1 MAGKQAESS
10 FDLVLR
16 NAHVIDPSQNL
27 NGLADVA
34 IREGKIAALGPS
46 LPASPETSHRDL
58 SGSYVCPGLVDLHGH
73 WYAGSTFG
81 VDPACCLNAGVTTA
95 VDAGTCGFLNF
106 DEFHRHG
113 IQSAE
118 VQLLAFLNIS
128 AIGIPSALVGELG
141 DIRFARPKETAALIE
156 SHPQVLLGVKVRIG
170 SLSSGQNGTEAL
182 GKALEAANVSKTPV
196 MVHISAGADT
206 PQILRRLRP
215 GDIITHCFRG
225 PGDGI
230 VEQGA
235 VIPEAMAARENG
247 ILFDIGHGSGSFSW
261 ESARKA
267 FEKFFLP
274 DTISTDLH
282 RLSVGHPVV
291 DMPTTMSK
299 FLHLGMSLE
308 EVVLKSTVKPA
319 EAVGREDDIGTLRP
333 GTIADVLVFDVVD
346 GEFRLEDSHGRIE
359 RASRRITPKLVL
371 RNGEVIEPGS
381 RPVNHRELYAWDD
394 EFYDFLKQRA
404 LSSVPG
410 KT

>member
-1 MAGKQAESS
+1 MASKQAESS

-27 NGLADVA
+27 NGIADVA
-34 IREGKIAALGPS
+34 IREGKIAALDVS
-46 LPASPETSHRDL
+46 LPASPETPHRDL
-58 SGSYVCPGLVDLHGH
+58 SDSYLCPGLVDLHGH
-73 WYAGSTFG
+73 WYGGSMLG
-81 VDPACCLNAGVTTA
+81 LDPACCLNAGVTTA

-106 DEFHRHG
+106 DEFHRHR

-128 AIGIPSALVGELG
+128 AIGIPTLLVGELG
-141 DIRFARPKETAALIE
+141 DIRFARPKETAAMIE
-156 SHPQVLLGVKVRIG
+156 SHAEVLLGVKVRIG

-206 PQILRRLRP
+206 PEILRRLRP

-235 VIPEAMAARENG
+235 VIPEAVAARENG
-247 ILFDIGHGSGSFSW
+247 ILFDVGHGSGSFSW

-282 RLSVGHPVV
+282 RLSVDYPVI

-333 GTIADVLVFDVVD
+333 GTIADVLVFDVVE
-346 GEFRLEDSHGRIE
+346 GEFRLEDSRGRIE
-359 RASRRITPKLVL
+359 RASRKIIPQLVL
-371 RNGEVIEPGS
+371 RAGEVVEPGS
-381 RPVNHRELYAWDD
+381 RQVNHREPYPWDD
-394 EFYDFLKQRA
+394 EFHDFLKQRA

>member
-1 MAGKQAESS
+1 MAGQPAESS

-27 NGLADVA
+27 NGIADVA
-34 IREGKIAALGPS
+34 IRDGKIAAAGPS
-46 LPASPETSHRDL
+46 LVASPETPQSDC
-58 SGSYVCPGLVDLHGH
+58 SGSYLCPGLVDLHGH
-73 WYAGSTFG
+73 WYGGSTFG
-81 VDPACCLNAGVTTA
+81 IDPACCLNAGVTTA

-128 AIGIPSALVGELG
+128 AIGIPAALVGELG

-156 SHPQVLLGVKVRIG
+156 SHPEVLLGVKVRIG

-182 GKALEAANVSKTPV
+182 GKALEAAKVSKAPV

-206 PQILRRLRP
+206 PEILRRLRP

-230 VEQGA
+230 VEQGV
-235 VIPEAMAARENG
+235 VIPEAVAARENG

-282 RLSVGHPVV
+282 RLSVDYPVV

-308 EVVLKSTVKPA
+308 EVVLKSTVNPA
-319 EAVGREDDIGTLRP
+319 QAVGREDDIGTLRP
-333 GTIADVLVFDVVD
+333 GTIADVLVFDVVE

-359 RASRRITPKLVL
+359 AASRKIIPQLVV
-371 RNGEVIEPGS
+371 RAGEVIEPGS
-381 RPVNHRELYAWDD
+381 RQVNHREPYPWDD
-394 EFYDFLKQRA
+394 EFHDFLKQRA
-404 LSSVPG
+404 PSHAPG

>member
-282 RLSVGHPVV
+282 RLSVDYPVI

-319 EAVGREDDIGTLRP
+319 EAVGRGDDIGTLRP
-333 GTIADVLVFDVVD
+333 GTIADVLVFDVVE
-346 GEFRLEDSHGRIE
+346 GEFRLEDSRGRIE
-359 RASRRITPKLVL
+359 RASRKIIPQLVL
-371 RNGEVIEPGS
+371 RAGEVVEPGS
-381 RPVNHRELYAWDD
+381 RQVNHREPYPWDD
-394 EFYDFLKQRA
+394 EFHDFLKQRA